1 MGYDGIYSDKERF
14 FCVNPIGHRGH
25 YSPGQ
30 EEYARRCEENQF
42 CEGHRI
48 ASIICTLLLM
58 DLRPCPYDGVTY
70 QAGGRRY
77 ESWIGSMALDLRRG
91 NGFDWSS
98 WFVTV
103 GELFALHLH
112 LNCTKVVYVRFLEF
126 PLM

>member
-70 QAGGRRY
+70 QARGRWY

-91 NGFDWSS
+91 NGLEWSS
-98 WFVTV
+98 SFVTV
-103 GELFALHLH
+103 GELFTWHLQ
-112 LNCTKVVYVRFLEF
+112 LNSLRLCMLGSLNFL
-126 PLM
+126 